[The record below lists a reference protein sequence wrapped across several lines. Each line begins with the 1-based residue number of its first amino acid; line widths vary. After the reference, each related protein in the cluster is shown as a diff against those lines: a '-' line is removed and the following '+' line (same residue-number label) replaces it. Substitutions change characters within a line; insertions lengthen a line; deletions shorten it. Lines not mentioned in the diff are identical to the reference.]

1 MITTSLSPLGIS
13 WNVSIDNS
21 PVDSRTVQRVSIDL
35 KENHHDSA
43 IIEVMGVPTVYLSE
57 YVDKPIYVQLMISGN
72 AAQEFYGY
80 VKHIDASS
88 TTHTGLV
95 NNSPFQ
101 VVRIV
106 CFGAS
111 YILRSK
117 KNKIWQD
124 VSLKDIVYE
133 ITNLKRFSFS
143 IPNDSFRFKRLVQK
157 QTSDWKFLVDISAQ
171 LGYKLSSHGSHLHI
185 WDATKAIGRQ
195 ISYTVLRNLISSK
208 GDYRPIPGT
217 IIYFEPVIGSS
228 TPKSENVNNIVHFI
242 DEQGVTSTIQNN
254 DLDTASGFGKPLPI
268 DSDDELAVNASSF
281 EVAERIVQ
289 SIQKEKAFTYYCQAT
304 ILSDPSIVPGG
315 VVKVEGYGNNFD
327 GFWYVNSVTHSLAS
341 ESMLSTLSLSKSSA
355 DTTYDYFPIVAQ
367 YQKPPQTIL
376 INNAW
381 VSQTEFSNVYN

>member
-1 MITTSLSPLGIS
+1 
-13 WNVSIDNS
+13 
-21 PVDSRTVQRVSIDL
+21 
-35 KENHHDSA
+35 
-43 IIEVMGVPTVYLSE
+43 
-57 YVDKPIYVQLMISGN
+57 
-72 AAQEFYGY
+72 
-80 VKHIDASS
+80 
-88 TTHTGLV
+88 
-95 NNSPFQ
+95 
-101 VVRIV
+101 
-106 CFGAS
+106 
-111 YILRSK
+111 
-117 KNKIWQD
+117 
-124 VSLKDIVYE
+124 
-133 ITNLKRFSFS
+133 
-143 IPNDSFRFKRLVQK
+143 
-157 QTSDWKFLVDISAQ
+157 
-171 LGYKLSSHGSHLHI
+171 
-185 WDATKAIGRQ
+185 
-195 ISYTVLRNLISSK
+195 LISSK